1 MIGKE
6 VTIPDIELELQDLV
20 QPIDLHCD
28 EVLPPEESENLSES
42 SQAEVEP
49 ERILFKI
56 VAPCGG
62 CEARLKLY
70 IASSRLGI
78 RCLEDLLLSELCLLC
93 PACRHGRQ

>member
-28 EVLPPEESENLSES
+28 EVLPEESENLSES

-62 CEARLKLY
+62 CETRLKIY
-70 IASSRLGI
+70 IASTRFGI
-78 RCLEDLLLSELCLLC
+78 RCLEELLLSELSLLC
-93 PACRHGRQ
+93 PVCRNGRQ